1 MKLQQL
7 RFVVAMVRHNLNV
20 SQTAEA
26 LFTSQ
31 PGVSRQI
38 RALEEELGVELFER
52 RGKQIVSL
60 TEAGERVVQLATEVL
75 QGVDSI
81 RTTGREFANPNVGE
95 LAIATTHTQAR
106 YVLPPVI
113 EHFRD
118 RYPHVALRLHQG
130 TPAQIAEML
139 AGGDADLAIS
149 TEGSHLDD
157 CVLLPCYRWNR
168 SLLVPDGHPLQR
180 IHRLDGVTIEA
191 LGQYPIVTY
200 TFGGRC
206 GARRDP
212 PGNGPGVATAALSAW
227 RHCAQETGGED
238 PTRAASWCPLGVS
251 AEVEMNHFSRIAN
264 CLEWMAE
271 HQANQPTLDDVAAQ
285 MNLSPAHAQRVFKQ
299 AVGLSPKQFILA
311 LTHERSR
318 QLLAENETVLDA
330 ALTTGLSG
338 ASRLHDL
345 FVNVEAMTP
354 GEYRN
359 GGARNQTGTRL
370 VADQVFNGN
379 GRRSLSL
386 LLAGTPFQ
394 IQVWRALIELPDG
407 ARARL
412 CFFVRSLVRLARWHF
427 GTRNRFYRS
436 RTSIRPSSGHTARA
450 LVRATRRSPRLHQ
463 SIASPVRRER

>member
-200 TFGGRC
+200 TFGFDGHSKLDQAFSER
-206 GARRDP
+206 GMSPR
-212 PGNGPGVATAALSAW
+212 VALSASDVEVI
-227 RHCAQETGGED
+227 RTYVRLG
-238 PTRAASWCPLGVS
+238 LGVGIVAS
-251 AEVEMNHFSRIAN
+251 LAAEQCESDGLVALDASTLFKPSTTHIVLPRGARLRGFTYDFIQAFAAHLSR
-264 CLEWMAE
+264 E
-271 HQANQPTLDDVAAQ
+271 QV
-285 MNLSPAHAQRVFKQ
+285 
-299 AVGLSPKQFILA
+299 
-311 LTHERSR
+311 
-318 QLLAENETVLDA
+318 DA
-330 ALTTGLSG
+330 ALDGTLP
-338 ASRLHDL
+338 
-345 FVNVEAMTP
+345 AMDP
-354 GEYRN
+354 E
-359 GGARNQTGTRL
+359 
-370 VADQVFNGN
+370 
-379 GRRSLSL
+379 SLPL
-386 LLAGTPFQ
+386 
-394 IQVWRALIELPDG
+394 R
-407 ARARL
+407 
-412 CFFVRSLVRLARWHF
+412 
-427 GTRNRFYRS
+427 
-436 RTSIRPSSGHTARA
+436 
-450 LVRATRRSPRLHQ
+450 
-463 SIASPVRRER
+463 